1 VSSEVTINIIVVNW
15 NDSETIK
22 KCLPSIMASDY
33 PSYRVIVVD
42 NGSNAEEL
50 IALTILEE
58 KFKGTCVYFA
68 HNAEN
73 LGYCGGNNAGLQY
86 IVDSGFDGD
95 VMILNPD
102 VEMEHNTLSVMAAAM
117 VEGVGIVTPRV
128 VHPSGK
134 VLFDGIRLKGY
145 RQEFVIGHSGMP
157 VSTDFAQ
164 GTCML
169 IRRSLIDRIGLFDER
184 FFFYWEEV
192 DLSIR
197 AKRAGF
203 KLAVANQTKI
213 TKADNPIEKVPTC
226 FYYSVRNARLI
237 RRKHLSSFTRAGY
250 ILYVAKLAALSAKLI
265 HRPRLCMR
273 ALASVLDGFRD
284 GQAER
289 YGKRGTA

>member
-1 VSSEVTINIIVVNW
+1 MNSEVKINIIVVNW
-15 NDSETIK
+15 NDSETIR
-22 KCLPSIMASDY
+22 KCLPSIMASEH
-33 PSYRVIVVD
+33 PSFRVIVVD

-50 IALTILEE
+50 IAFGILEE
-58 KFKGTCVYFA
+58 KFKGTCVHFVR
-68 HNAEN
+68 NAEN
-73 LGYCGGNNAGLQY
+73 RGYCGGNNAGLQY
-86 IVDSGFDGD
+86 ILDNHFDGD

-102 VEMEHNTLSVMAAAM
+102 VEMEQNTLSIMAAAM

-134 VLFDGIRLKGY
+134 ILFDGIRLAGY
-145 RQEFVIGHSGMP
+145 RQEHVIGDAGMP

-169 IRRSLIDRIGLFDER
+169 IRRSLIEQIGLFDER

-197 AKRAGF
+197 AKKAGF

-213 TKADNPIEKVPTC
+213 TKSDNPIEKVPTC

-237 RRKHLSSFTRAGY
+237 GRKHPSSFTRAGY
-250 ILYVAKLAALSAKLI
+250 ILYVATVAALSTKLI
-265 HRPRLCMR
+265 HRPRLYIR
-273 ALASVLDGFRD
+273 ALASVLDGLRD
-284 GQAER
+284 GMAER